1 MISQIGSRL
10 LRMGLTLWVVAT
22 LVFLAIRLS
31 GNAVDYL
38 DSNGMGAEERE
49 MMIRYLQ
56 LEGTWWHQ
64 YQAYI
69 AGIFQGEFGQ
79 SFRERRPVIDMVA
92 ERVLPS
98 AQLML
103 GAFILTICV
112 AIPLGVIAAVWR
124 GKAPA
129 GAAMGIAFIGYA
141 VPNFILAILLIL
153 IFSSWLNWFPIV
165 GNATLSHYV
174 LPTLVMS
181 GLMIGSITRFTRN
194 AMLEVLSQ
202 DYMRTARAKGLPEWI
217 VIMRHAFGNA
227 SLTILSVVGLQVVA
241 KVAAGSVVVET
252 IFAWP
257 GIGELLVNAAIYRD
271 YNVLQFGVLSVAFAV
286 IILNTLID
294 LAYSWA
300 DPRLRTRS
308 GALN

>member
-1 MISQIGSRL
+1 MIGQIASRL
-10 LRMGLTLWVVAT
+10 LRMVLTLWVVAT
-22 LVFLAIRLS
+22 LVFLAIRMS

-38 DSNGMGAEERE
+38 DASGLGAEERE
-49 MMIRYLQ
+49 MMIRYFKLDGSMWQ
-56 LEGTWWHQ
+56 Q

-69 AGIFQGEFGQ
+69 AGILQGDFGL
-79 SFRERRPVIDMVA
+79 SFRERRPVVDMVF

-103 GAFILTICV
+103 GAFTLTVCL

-124 GKAPA
+124 GKAVA
-129 GAAMGIAFIGYA
+129 GAAMGFAFIGYA

-153 IFSSWLNWFPIV
+153 VFANWLNWLPIV
-165 GNATLSHYV
+165 GNATLAHYI
-174 LPTLVMS
+174 LPTIVMS
-181 GLMIGSITRFTRN
+181 GLMIGAIARFTRN

-217 VIMRHAFGNA
+217 VVMRHAFGNA
-227 SLTILSVVGLQVVA
+227 SLTVLSVVGLQVVA

-294 LAYSWA
+294 LAYTWA
-300 DPRLRTRS
+300 DPRLRTR
-308 GALN
+308 AATL